1 MTHAPVILTKP
12 LDPLGTMAICRGT
25 VGVGAWAEAEAAR
38 LVRSGLWSSVEI
50 AEVDRA
56 GAPKIGGGFVAL
68 VGREWHGHLSVLGE
82 SEAEKARRNGHDAR
96 KPHQDDHRP
105 LWHSSP

>member
-1 MTHAPVILTKP
+1 MTHAPVVLPKP
-12 LDPLGTMAICRGT
+12 IDPLGTMATCRGT
-25 VGVGAWAEAEAAR
+25 VGVGAWMQDEIER
-38 LVRSGLWSSVEI
+38 LARSGMWGSVSIE
-50 AEVDRA
+50 A
-56 GAPKIGGGFVAL
+56 IGGGFVAL